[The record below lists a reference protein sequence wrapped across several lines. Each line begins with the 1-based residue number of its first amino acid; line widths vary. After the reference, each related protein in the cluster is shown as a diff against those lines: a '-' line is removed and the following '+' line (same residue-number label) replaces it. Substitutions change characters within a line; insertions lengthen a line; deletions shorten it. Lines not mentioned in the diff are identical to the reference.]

1 MEYVEFL
8 NENKEDE
15 QLNVILED
23 LYTLLKKRDQ
33 QLQKKLKLLDRDDAT
48 RDIMMDYLVEL
59 DDRGYIDFITD
70 VGSKRKEGEHGKIT
84 G

>member
-33 QLQKKLKLLDRDDAT
+33 QLQKKLKLLNRDDVA

-70 VGSKRKEGEHGKIT
+70 VGSKRKEGEYGKIT